1 MSNTIHS
8 LRSILRGFQ
17 SLQAP
22 NAKPSGGFLMNLMFH
37 GYIWK
42 LPFHF
47 LVYTAG
53 NPAFINKR
61 GEAKRALRATLD
73 EKIDILF
80 ELPITEAD
88 IPKLRKIYK
97 ELDRFIQQKQ
107 Q

>member
-8 LRSILRGFQ
+8 LRSILRSFQ

-22 NAKPSGGFLMNLMFH
+22 NAKPSGGFLMNLMFQ

-53 NPAFINKR
+53 KTEFISKR